1 MTSTVAIRARLAAGA
16 HLCSGRWGCIMPING
31 RGPDWGRRVP
41 GPHPAPP
48 CRATRR
54 T

>member
-16 HLCSGRWGCIMPING
+16 HLCSGRWGCIMPINR
-31 RGPDWGRRVP
+31 RGPDWG
-41 GPHPAPP
+41 APYQGRIP
-48 CRATRR
+48 PPRCRAARR